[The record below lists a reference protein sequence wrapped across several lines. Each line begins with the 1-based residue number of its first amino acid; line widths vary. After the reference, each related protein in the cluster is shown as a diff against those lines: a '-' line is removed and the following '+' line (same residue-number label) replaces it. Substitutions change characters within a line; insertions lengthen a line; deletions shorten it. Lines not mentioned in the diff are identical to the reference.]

1 MSKEKSSSELSV
13 WEDLSKKDL
22 SKRIETKDFVS
33 NKGKPYSLSYISWS
47 WAWGELKKSYPDASY
62 EVHDNINYPDNTVEV
77 RVSVTIKEQTHM
89 MWLPVMDF
97 NNNAKKNPTSKDI
110 SDSRMRCFA
119 KAIAM
124 HGLGH
129 YVYAGEDVPEGN
141 AEAPQSEGKA
151 KEVVDPIQKATPTP
165 PRRKSLLPLEERTPD
180 IVSVEDDE
188 GNVITKET
196 EDWSMVIDAFYE
208 LMTLHKTSESLKG
221 FWLKNEKAR
230 MLLKEKRPNDYKE
243 LYENVQRTIGNLK
256 GES

>member
-1 MSKEKSSSELSV
+1 MSKEKSSNELSV

-22 SKRIETKDFVS
+22 SKRIETKDFIS

-62 EVHDNINYPDNTVEV
+62 EVHDNITYPDNTVEV

-110 SDSRMRCFA
+110 SDSRMRCLA

-151 KEVVDPIQKATPTP
+151 KEEVDPIQEDTPTP
-165 PRRKSLLPLEERTPD
+165 PPPTEAPTKVDLD
-180 IVSVEDDE
+180 KVKKE
-188 GNVITKET
+188 G
-196 EDWSMVIDAFYE
+196 DWSMLTDTFYE
-208 LMTLHKTSESLKG
+208 LINAHESKDTLAKLWENNKKALK
-221 FWLKNEKAR
+221 
-230 MLLKEKRPNDYKE
+230 LLKEKRPNDYKE
-243 LYENVQRTIGNLK
+243 VYKSFEKRGKYIEEKANG
-256 GES
+256 